1 MEHSNMEVVQGANSI
16 INIISKKE
24 EEVEDLIG
32 LAEEVSTNIE
42 KLYQN
47 RSYLIISSFFSIIIT
62 VFAFIVLWNYV
73 IDSKIGNSFNAAIQG
88 LLWIIAAVA
97 IFISVR
103 RINTGFQIKKKIQL
117 ESNILGD
124 LLNMIDGLKRNLS
137 DDSLIR
143 KAYFDMRLSRI
154 NFKHAKFKKQ
164 PQSTQPIQQEIKQP
178 RTTPIPES
186 QSF

>member
-1 MEHSNMEVVQGANSI
+1 MEHSNIDVVQGDNAT

-24 EEVEDLIG
+24 DEVEDLIK

-47 RSYLIISSFFSIIIT
+47 RSYLIISSFFSIIIIIFSF
-62 VFAFIVLWNYV
+62 VILWDYV
-73 IDSKIGNSFNAAIQG
+73 IGSKIGNSFNVATQG
-88 LLWIIAAVA
+88 FLWIIAAVA
-97 IFISVR
+97 IFMSVR
-103 RINTGFQIKKKIQL
+103 RINTAFQIKKKIEL

-164 PQSTQPIQQEIKQP
+164 PQNTPPIQQETTQP
-178 RTTPIPES
+178 KPTESPIS
-186 QSF
+186 TSV